1 MLKVETDKPRLKVKM
16 QSVSDDAIRKRLL
29 LADRT
34 ATQYDQ
40 LLAESRRP
48 SVCL

>member
-1 MLKVETDKPRLKVKM
+1 VCKIVCFFALVHVAY
-16 QSVSDDAIRKRLL
+16 SAV

-40 LLAESRRP
+40 LLA
-48 SVCL
+48 